1 MDADLQCPKN
11 TGGLASYCRVHGAGR
26 AAGKRKLYEG
36 RYTKR
41 LAAVSA
47 ATNLLSA
54 GLSCAFLLGS
64 SILNPQFLL
73 YMQGLFSGDAAF
85 LSTAF
90 GQINLIFLA
99 VILFALCLDTVV
111 TAYKAFKYDSRE
123 QRK

>member
-26 AAGKRKLYEG
+26 AAGKRK
-36 RYTKR
+36 
-41 LAAVSA
+41 AVRRPIYQTSGCRFRGHKP
-47 ATNLLSA
+47 TFRGIVLCL
-54 GLSCAFLLGS
+54 LLGS

-111 TAYKAFKYDSRE
+111 TAYKAFKYDSRSKE
-123 QRK
+123 K

>member
-26 AAGKRKLYEG
+26 AAGKRK
-36 RYTKR
+36 
-41 LAAVSA
+41 AVRRPIYQTSGCRFRGH
-47 ATNLLSA
+47 NLLSA

-73 YMQGLFSGDAAF
+73 YIQGLFSGDAAF
-85 LSTAF
+85 LSTVF

-111 TAYKAFKYDSRE
+111 TAYNGI
-123 QRK
+123 QV